1 MKNSEIIQLSDK
13 ELVER
18 AGEEKAILIKLRLNH
33 AVSPLDDPNKII
45 YSRRTIARI
54 LTEVHKRKLTNKL
67 NS

>member
-13 ELVER
+13 ELIER
-18 AGEEKAILIKLRLNH
+18 AGEEKAILTKLKLNH
-33 AVSPLDDPNKII
+33 AVSPLDDPNKIA